1 MTELGC
7 LLTVRDG
14 HAAGRGVVGA
24 KSDVF
29 QSENAALKPIT
40 DAMTQ
45 ITESGGKNPF
55 SGTSFRL
62 DTLIQPVISAAN
74 ARYSTYEG
82 GLTTP
87 GCFEVVKWINF
98 QTPLEISSAQLDQFR
113 SELFLFITV

>member
-14 HAAGRGVVGA
+14 HAAGHAVVGA

-45 ITESGGKNPF
+45 ITESGGKIPF
-55 SGTSFRL
+55 SGTNFSRL

-87 GCFEVVKWINF
+87 TCNEVVRWLNF
-98 QTPLEISSAQLDQFR
+98 ETPLKISEAQISVFR
-113 SELFLFITV
+113 

>member
-1 MTELGC
+1 M
-7 LLTVRDG
+7 TVRDG
-14 HAAGRGVVGA
+14 HAAGHAVVGA

-45 ITESGGKNPF
+45 ITESGGKIPF
-55 SGTSFRL
+55 SGTNFSRL

-113 SELFLFITV
+113 SELFLLIMV